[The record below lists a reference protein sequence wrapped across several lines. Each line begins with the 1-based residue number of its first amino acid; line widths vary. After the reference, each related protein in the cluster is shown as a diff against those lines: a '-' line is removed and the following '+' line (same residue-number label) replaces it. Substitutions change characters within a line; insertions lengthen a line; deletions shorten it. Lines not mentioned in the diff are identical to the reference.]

1 MHQIGESRTKK
12 PQQQLHTPKTAT
24 EHYHRVGQHRTA
36 AHRRWAILLCRF
48 FAAVLIPL
56 ALAGVSYA

>member
-12 PQQQLHTPKTAT
+12 PQQQLNTSKTAT

-36 AHRRWAILLCRF
+36 AHRRWGDFVVSF

>member
-12 PQQQLHTPKTAT
+12 PQQQLNTPKTAT
-24 EHYHRVGQHRTA
+24 SIITA
-36 AHRRWAILLCRF
+36 SGSTARLLIAGGAILLCRF